1 MMKIAYLDPYP
12 VPDLRVASLQILQN
26 VDAFARAGAHVTLV
40 TPKGQYRDSD
50 ILGRAIHPNASLVS
64 LRDIRRKWYFPFNSQ
79 KLFSLQ
85 ITRWVKQN
93 NVDALFT
100 RNLKLA
106 CYLCENYPDIPLFF
120 ESHEIF
126 AQSFAESHSF
136 EKKKNRAKYHKLLKM
151 EKLVYS
157 QATGVFVLTSL
168 LRDDIVSQYQ
178 VTTPITV
185 VPDGVD
191 LHAVADHQIVPP
203 KLNQPITEVLYLGS
217 LHKWK
222 GIPTMMRAM
231 KYLDNARLN
240 IAGGTP
246 EQIGGLTLLA
256 QEMDVKDK
264 VNFLGF
270 IDPKKRFEAIAMH
283 DICVLPLT
291 LTSIGSRYTSPL
303 KLFEYMAM
311 EKPVVISDFPSIRDV
326 VDEKAV
332 SFADSGDAQSFA
344 KQIIQ
349 LRENPQRAKEK
360 TTHARSLVENYYNW
374 DKRAETILKTIEKLI
389 K

>member
-1 MMKIAYLDPYP
+1 MKIAYLDPYP

-26 VDAFARAGAHVTLV
+26 VDAFARAGMHVSLV
-40 TPKGQYRDSD
+40 TPKGHYKDND
-50 ILGRAIHPNASLVS
+50 ILGRAIHSNANLVS

-85 ITRWVKQN
+85 IARWLKQN
-93 NVDALFT
+93 PVDALFT

-106 CYLCENYPDIPLFF
+106 CYLSERYPDIPLFF

-136 EKKKNRAKYHKLLKM
+136 ENKRNRVKYHKLLKM
-151 EKLVYS
+151 EKQVYS
-157 QATGVFVLTSL
+157 KATGIFVLTTL
-168 LRDDIVSQYQ
+168 LREDILSQYQ
-178 VTTPITV
+178 VNTPITV

-191 LHAVADHQIVPP
+191 LHAVAQCDIKLTPSP
-203 KLNQPITEVLYLGS
+203 KAVTEVLYLGS

-240 IAGGTP
+240 IAGGTL
-246 EQIGGLTLLA
+246 EQIAGLTLLA
-256 QEMDVKDK
+256 QEMDVIDK

-270 IDPKKRFEAIAMH
+270 IDPKQRFSAIAQH

-311 EKPVVISDFPSIRDV
+311 GKPVVISDFPSIRDV

-344 KQIIQ
+344 KQIIF
-349 LRENPQRAKEK
+349 LRENEQRATEK
-360 TTHARSLVENYYNW
+360 TAHARSLVENYYNW
-374 DKRAETILKTIEKLI
+374 DKRAEVIIETMLKLTK
-389 K
+389 

>member
-1 MMKIAYLDPYP
+1 MKIAYLDPYP

-26 VDAFARAGAHVTLV
+26 VDAFARAGAQVTLV
-40 TPKGQYRDSD
+40 TPRGQYRDSD
-50 ILGRAIHPNASLVS
+50 ILGRSIHINASLVS

-85 ITRWVKQN
+85 IARWLKQN
-93 NVDALFT
+93 PVDALFT

-106 CYLCENYPDIPLFF
+106 CYLSENHADIPLFF

-136 EKKKNRAKYHKLLKM
+136 EKKKNRTKYHKLLKM
-151 EKLVYS
+151 EKQVYS
-157 QATGVFVLTSL
+157 RATGIFVLTSL
-168 LRDDIVSQYQ
+168 LRDDILSQYQ
-178 VTTPITV
+178 VVTPITV
-185 VPDGVD
+185 VADGVD
-191 LHAVADHQIVPP
+191 LHAVADCSAGSTLT
-203 KLNQPITEVLYLGS
+203 LNKQTEVLYLGS

-240 IAGGTP
+240 IAGGTS
-246 EQIGGLTLLA
+246 EQIEGLTLLA
-256 QEMDVKDK
+256 QEMDVKDR

-270 IDPKKRFEAIAMH
+270 IDPKKRFAAIAQH

-311 EKPVVISDFPSIRDV
+311 KKPVVISDFPSIRDV

-349 LRENPQRAKEK
+349 LRENPQRAAEK
-360 TTHARSLVENYYNW
+360 VAHARSLVENYYNW
-374 DKRAETILKTIEKLI
+374 DKRAETILKTIETLI

>member
-26 VDAFARAGAHVTLV
+26 VDAFARAGAQMTLV

-50 ILGRAIHPNASLVS
+50 ILGRSIHANASLVS

-85 ITRWVKQN
+85 IARWLKQN
-93 NVDALFT
+93 PVDALFT

-106 CYLCENYPDIPLFF
+106 CYLSENHPDIPLFF

-136 EKKKNRAKYHKLLKM
+136 EKKKNRIKYHKLLKM
-151 EKLVYS
+151 EKQVYS
-157 QATGVFVLTSL
+157 QATGIFVLTSL
-168 LRDDIVSQYQ
+168 LRDDILSQYQ

-185 VPDGVD
+185 VADGVD
-191 LHAVADHQIVPP
+191 LHAVADCSHEAKPTANKQ
-203 KLNQPITEVLYLGS
+203 TEVLYLGS

-240 IAGGTP
+240 IAGGTS
-246 EQIGGLTLLA
+246 EQIAGLTLLA
-256 QEMDVKDK
+256 REMDVKDK

-270 IDPKKRFEAIAMH
+270 IDPKKRFLAIAQH

-311 EKPVVISDFPSIRDV
+311 KKPVVISDFPSIRDV

-344 KQIIQ
+344 KQIVQ
-349 LRENPQRAKEK
+349 LRENPQRAAEK
-360 TTHARSLVENYYNW
+360 VAHARSLVENYYNW

-389 K
+389 N

>member
-26 VDAFARAGAHVTLV
+26 VDAFARAGAQVTLV

-50 ILGRAIHPNASLVS
+50 ILGRLVHPNAHLVS

-79 KLFSLQ
+79 KLFSIQ
-85 ITRWVKQN
+85 IARWIKQN
-93 NVDALFT
+93 NIDALFT

-106 CYLCENYPDIPLFF
+106 CYLAENHPEIPLFF

-136 EKKKNRAKYHKLLKM
+136 EKKKNRTKYHKLLKM
-151 EKLVYS
+151 EKRVYS

-168 LRDDIVSQYQ
+168 LRDDILSQYQ

-191 LHAVADHQIVPP
+191 LHAVAACQPP
-203 KLNQPITEVLYLGS
+203 SLSVDKTTTEVLYLGS

-240 IAGGTP
+240 IAGGTS
-246 EQIGGLTLLA
+246 EQIEGLTLLA
-256 QEMDVKDK
+256 KEMDVKEK

-270 IDPKKRFEAIAMH
+270 IDPKKRFSAIAQH

-311 EKPVVISDFPSIRDV
+311 ERPVVISDFPSIRDV

-344 KQIIQ
+344 KQII
-349 LRENPQRAKEK
+349 LLKENPQRANEK
-360 TTHARSLVENYYNW
+360 VAHARSLVENYYNW
-374 DKRAETILKTIEKLI
+374 DKRAEVILQTIKKLI

>member
-1 MMKIAYLDPYP
+1 MIKIAYLDPYP

-26 VDAFARAGAHVTLV
+26 IDAFARAGAQVTLV

-50 ILGRAIHPNASLVS
+50 ILGRAVHPNAHLVS

-85 ITRWVKQN
+85 IAHWIKHHQI
-93 NVDALFT
+93 DALFT

-106 CYLCENYPDIPLFF
+106 CYLTENHADIPLFF

-136 EKKKNRAKYHKLLKM
+136 SKKKNRAKYHKLLKM
-151 EKLVYS
+151 EKQVYS
-157 QATGVFVLTSL
+157 QATGIFVLTSL
-168 LRDDIVSQYQ
+168 LRDDIISQYQ
-178 VTTPITV
+178 VKTPIMV
-185 VPDGVD
+185 APDGVD
-191 LHAVADHQIVPP
+191 LHAAVQCEIS
-203 KLNQPITEVLYLGS
+203 PINNVMTEVLYLGS

-240 IAGGTP
+240 IAGGTD
-246 EQIGGLTLLA
+246 EQIEGLTLLA

-270 IDPKKRFEAIAMH
+270 IDPKQRFSAIARH

-326 VDEKAV
+326 VDESAV
-332 SFADSGDAQSFA
+332 CFADSGDAQSFA
-344 KQIIQ
+344 EQIVK
-349 LRENPQRAKEK
+349 LRENPQQAREK
-360 TTHARSLVENYYNW
+360 THYARLLVENNYNW
-374 DKRAETILKTIEKLI
+374 DKRAEMILNTIKKLI
-389 K
+389 S